1 MIFSHISDIHIHN
14 LKYHKEQLQVFEKVY
29 ENLKAK
35 KVDVNILTGDLFHI
49 KGNVTPEAYQMAAD
63 FLKNLAD
70 IAPTY
75 IILGNHDLIL
85 SNKNR
90 LDSVT
95 PVVEAL
101 NHPFLF
107 LIKNSAEITIT
118 DQNFALNVMS
128 IIDEQE
134 DWIPISDPS
143 IVNIGLYHGSVAGVM
158 TDQNWVMDH
167 GEIDVEKFTGFD
179 YVMLGDIHKANQIL
193 DTEGRVR
200 YAGSLC
206 QNNFGDLDDKGF
218 LIWDIKDKDNFK
230 VEHIHIPNP
239 KPFVN
244 LILESNGDIPKN
256 FSCVTGARIRV
267 ISHTDLPSDQIKKAV
282 DLVRKK
288 FKPDTLSYHNK
299 AVISSSKLALSEAI
313 KGSNLRDENT
323 QKSLIKEYLKENLVS
338 EEILQEIYSLNSK
351 YNKEVE
357 AGEEVARNINWK
369 LKKLSWDNLFNYGEG
384 NQIDFTKIKGIMGIF
399 GKNFSGKS
407 SIIDSLLFAIY
418 NNTSKNI
425 RKNLFVINQNKK
437 DARCSVEIEV
447 DGKTYTIARSLSRYT
462 KKLKGEVTEEAKATV
477 DFICF
482 DPITNQSTS
491 LNGVDGNET
500 NKSIRKIFGSIE
512 DFFATSMSSQ
522 TGALDFINEGSTRRK
537 EIIAKFLDLEIFE
550 SKYKLAKDESA
561 LVKAGLRRLEGKDFD
576 SEVLF
581 NKEKLAE
588 NEKQVIDKKQEID
601 DLKNKL
607 SALCTDI
614 CCLEE
619 KISKIDSENIDK
631 VDVEKQLEEI
641 VKLINELELNNA
653 HLLEKNVEAK
663 EYIKKAEDFIKS
675 FNVEEMKAKKSILAS
690 DKEVLASIT
699 SKISEQKKIL
709 SIYKNHTNVLDKV
722 PCGSSYL
729 DSCDFIKE
737 ANEYLQKINVV
748 ELAIADDEKRSLLMS
763 NKIESLNEAK
773 IEEYLTKYQKLLD
786 KKNLEEK
793 AIVANELSIEK
804 NKAAISALSEKQTT
818 FSDKLKFYE
827 EHKDIIENMK
837 CLIQE
842 VKDKKNE
849 SELLNSSIKEGEN
862 ELMKLY
868 KEHGSLEQ
876 KIESIKNNEVEKL
889 SLQRQY
895 AAYELFMRCMHSN
908 GIAFDLIKRN
918 LPLVNQEITRV
929 LSNIVEFE
937 VYFENTDN
945 KLDIFIK
952 HPKYDARP
960 LENGSGAEKTLAAMA
975 IRIALLNIS
984 NMPKPNVFIL
994 DEPGTAL
1001 DAENMEG
1008 FVRILDL
1015 VRNYFD
1021 TTILISHIDQLK
1033 DSVDMNIEISRN
1045 DGFAYVKY

>member
-1 MIFSHISDIHIHN
+1 
-14 LKYHKEQLQVFEKVY
+14 L
-29 ENLKAK
+29 
-35 KVDVNILTGDLFHI
+35 
-49 KGNVTPEAYQMAAD
+49 
-63 FLKNLAD
+63 
-70 IAPTY
+70 
-75 IILGNHDLIL
+75 
-85 SNKNR
+85 
-90 LDSVT
+90 LD
-95 PVVEAL
+95 
-101 NHPFLF
+101 
-107 LIKNSAEITIT
+107 
-118 DQNFALNVMS
+118 
-128 IIDEQE
+128 
-134 DWIPISDPS
+134 
-143 IVNIGLYHGSVAGVM
+143 
-158 TDQNWVMDH
+158 
-167 GEIDVEKFTGFD
+167 
-179 YVMLGDIHKANQIL
+179 
-193 DTEGRVR
+193 
-200 YAGSLC
+200 
-206 QNNFGDLDDKGF
+206 
-218 LIWDIKDKDNFK
+218 
-230 VEHIHIPNP
+230 
-239 KPFVN
+239 
-244 LILESNGDIPKN
+244 
-256 FSCVTGARIRV
+256 
-267 ISHTDLPSDQIKKAV
+267 
-282 DLVRKK
+282 
-288 FKPDTLSYHNK
+288 
-299 AVISSSKLALSEAI
+299 
-313 KGSNLRDENT
+313 
-323 QKSLIKEYLKENLVS
+323 
-338 EEILQEIYSLNSK
+338 
-351 YNKEVE
+351 
-357 AGEEVARNINWK
+357 
-369 LKKLSWDNLFNYGEG
+369 
-384 NQIDFTKIKGIMGIF
+384 
-399 GKNFSGKS
+399 
-407 SIIDSLLFAIY
+407 
-418 NNTSKNI
+418 
-425 RKNLFVINQNKK
+425 
-437 DARCSVEIEV
+437 
-447 DGKTYTIARSLSRYT
+447 
-462 KKLKGEVTEEAKATV
+462 
-477 DFICF
+477 
-482 DPITNQSTS
+482 
-491 LNGVDGNET
+491 
-500 NKSIRKIFGSIE
+500 
-512 DFFATSMSSQ
+512 
-522 TGALDFINEGSTRRK
+522 
-537 EIIAKFLDLEIFE
+537 
-550 SKYKLAKDESA
+550 
-561 LVKAGLRRLEGKDFD
+561 
-576 SEVLF
+576 
-581 NKEKLAE
+581 
-588 NEKQVIDKKQEID
+588 
-601 DLKNKL
+601 
-607 SALCTDI
+607 
-614 CCLEE
+614 
-619 KISKIDSENIDK
+619 
-631 VDVEKQLEEI
+631 
-641 VKLINELELNNA
+641 
-653 HLLEKNVEAK
+653 KNVEAK

-837 CLIQE
+837 RLIQE
-842 VKDKKNE
+842 VKNKKNE

>member
-134 DWIPISDPS
+134 DWISISDPS

-288 FKPDTLSYHNK
+288 FKPDTLSYQNK
-299 AVISSSKLALSEAI
+299 AVSSSSKLALSEAI

-338 EEILQEIYSLNSK
+338 EEVLQEIYSLNSK

-384 NQIDFTKIKGIMGIF
+384 NEIDFTKIKGIMGIF

-477 DFICF
+477 DFTCF

-588 NEKQVIDKKQEID
+588 NEKQVTDKKQEID

-607 SALCTDI
+607 SALRTDI

-631 VDVEKQLEEI
+631 ADVEKQLEEI
-641 VKLINELELNNA
+641 AKSINELELNNA
-653 HLLEKNVEAK
+653 HLLDKNVEAK

-804 NKAAISALSEKQTT
+804 NKAAIAVLSEKQTA